1 MEKKESTKMWPFYLL
16 ATLILIICVVCY
28 FLLKDNPER
37 GTFGDMFG
45 SVNALFSGI
54 ALAGIIFTIY
64 LQKEEL
70 RLQRLELKETR
81 KELKRSAAAQE
92 KSEKALTEQVK
103 SMKVSSELTALNSLL
118 NYYSELKGN
127 NNGILNSYEL
137 EASQKVMKYE
147 NRITELL
154 EETSSQINRNEN

>member
-1 MEKKESTKMWPFYLL
+1 MEEKETTKMWPFYLL
-16 ATLILIICVVCY
+16 AAFVIIICVLCY
-28 FLLKDNPER
+28 FILKDNPKR

-81 KELKRSAAAQE
+81 KELKRSAEAQE
-92 KSEKALTEQVK
+92 KSEEALTKQVE

-118 NYYSELKGN
+118 NYYSELQGDYTRLMSSHEK
-127 NNGILNSYEL
+127 EVRR
-137 EASQKVMKYE
+137 KVVKYE

-154 EETSSQINRNEN
+154 EDVASQTKQRN